1 MSTTTKPK
9 KRLLPRPG
17 KGRTLQQA
25 MDVTN
30 KKYAQTLAK
39 LAK

>member
-1 MSTTTKPK
+1 MATNTKQK
-9 KRLLPRPG
+9 KRLLPRPAKG
-17 KGRTLQQA
+17 KTLQEA
-25 MDVTN
+25 MAITN